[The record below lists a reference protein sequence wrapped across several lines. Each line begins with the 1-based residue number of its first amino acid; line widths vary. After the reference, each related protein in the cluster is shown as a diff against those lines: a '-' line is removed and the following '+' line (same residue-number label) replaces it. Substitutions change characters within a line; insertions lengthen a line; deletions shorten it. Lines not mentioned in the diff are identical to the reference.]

1 MKALLLF
8 FFISINSSYSESK
21 ILIMTEA
28 QVKGHVIT
36 SREVAIHKLLKSQL
50 GGSFEHFKED
60 SPIEQVIK
68 EWLLYSEASSFYNSK
83 VPSSTVRRK
92 VNRILEKKK
101 LKQQMKALSLGE
113 KELSQ
118 KVRRYLEAERLY
130 TFKKK
135 ASVLPVT
142 LNEIETEYTENR
154 IRYGSLTFEEA
165 KNKIRQNKIQENLQ
179 SRLEQWFL
187 VLESKYKVQRFS
199 KYNKVR

>member
-1 MKALLLF
+1 
-8 FFISINSSYSESK
+8 
-21 ILIMTEA
+21 MTEA